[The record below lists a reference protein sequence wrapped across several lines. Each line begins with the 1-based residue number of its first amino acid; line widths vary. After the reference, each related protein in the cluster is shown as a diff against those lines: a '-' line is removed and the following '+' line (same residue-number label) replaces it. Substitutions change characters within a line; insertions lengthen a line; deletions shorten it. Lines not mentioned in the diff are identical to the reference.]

1 MPRVKPAHAWRYRT
15 FWWPGGW
22 RGEWVGDACAPQL
35 VRLSLSLPRSFSS
48 MSDITGNG
56 PWGLLGRARLRGGCS
71 AHSRLVLCSALGL
84 HPCPEAPLCP
94 GQAGRLGG
102 LGTPSPDL
110 VPSPIPGWAVPS
122 VPACPPPSSRRLK
135 VTLASPGP
143 ALSLVGSLVF
153 LRPQTSGPWAIP
165 LLEGLNPF
173 SWTPGS
179 PSLPLFL
186 SLAPLNLPLPLQG
199 V

>member
-1 MPRVKPAHAWRYRT
+1 
-15 FWWPGGW
+15 
-22 RGEWVGDACAPQL
+22 
-35 VRLSLSLPRSFSS
+35 

-71 AHSRLVLCSALGL
+71 AHSRPVLCSALGL
-84 HPCPEAPLCP
+84 HPRPEAPLCP

-102 LGTPSPDL
+102 VGTPSPDL

-143 ALSLVGSLVF
+143 ALSLAGSLVF
-153 LRPQTSGPWAIP
+153 LGPQTFQGLRPLGPGPSLGLRGSTLFHGPPAP
-165 LLEGLNPF
+165 LLCPCF
-173 SWTPGS
+173 SVWHP
-179 PSLPLFL
+179 
-186 SLAPLNLPLPLQG
+186 
-199 V
+199 